1 MWIIIIIYKEGKILT
16 IKFET
21 SDGEEVKSG
30 ETVYIE
36 LEVPKKH
43 NMPFGQFDKALS
55 DLQKKGYVKS
65 ISKEIIE
72 KR

>member
-1 MWIIIIIYKEGKILT
+1 MT

-55 DLQKKGYVKS
+55 DLQKKDMLSQFRK
-65 ISKEIIE
+65 K
-72 KR
+72 